1 PDALRLPNGSDISA
15 LAGLVEVQDAG
26 SQCVALASG
35 ARPGM
40 SVVDLCAGGGGKTL
54 ALAAMM
60 DNRGHILATD
70 TNRDRLSRLAP
81 RAAAAGVEI
90 AETRLLNPG
99 REV

>member
-1 PDALRLPNGSDISA
+1 
-15 LAGLVEVQDAG
+15 
-26 SQCVALASG
+26 
-35 ARPGM
+35 

-99 REV
+99 REVEMLADWQGRADIVVIDAPCSGT